1 MQDTLK
7 SSPPENKQMKKATA
21 IGISTSIVFYMMCG
35 MLGYAAFGNE
45 APGNFLTG
53 FGFYD
58 PFWLVD
64 LANICIVVHLLG
76 AYQVLAQPIYGYVES
91 WSKEKWP
98 QNKLISKEFSLW
110 GYDINMLRFVWRTS
124 YVIVMTII
132 AMIFPFFND
141 FVGLLGACTFWPL
154 SVYFPLEMYI
164 SRAKIRKYSF
174 TWIWMQIVSLVCFIV
189 SLVAAIGSTRGLIIS
204 VQLFKPFQSES

>member
-21 IGISTSIVFYMMCG
+21 TGIMASTVFYLLCG
-35 MLGYAAFGNE
+35 VLGYAAFGND

-76 AYQVLAQPIYGYVES
+76 AYQVKSYHQETMS
-91 WSKEKWP
+91 SS
-98 QNKLISKEFSLW
+98 QNPW
-110 GYDINMLRFVWRTS
+110 
-124 YVIVMTII
+124 
-132 AMIFPFFND
+132 
-141 FVGLLGACTFWPL
+141 
-154 SVYFPLEMYI
+154 
-164 SRAKIRKYSF
+164 
-174 TWIWMQIVSLVCFIV
+174 
-189 SLVAAIGSTRGLIIS
+189 
-204 VQLFKPFQSES
+204 